1 MHFKRFFEFKPNNN
15 NNIFIIYKDGK
26 VIYDLDQ
33 KTFMLEES
41 FLNYEVECTKIGI
54 AINGESNI
62 YAVDKIGRAHV

>member
-1 MHFKRFFEFKPNNN
+1 MHFKRFFEFKPNN

-41 FLNYEVECTKIGI
+41 F
-54 AINGESNI
+54 S
-62 YAVDKIGRAHV
+62 